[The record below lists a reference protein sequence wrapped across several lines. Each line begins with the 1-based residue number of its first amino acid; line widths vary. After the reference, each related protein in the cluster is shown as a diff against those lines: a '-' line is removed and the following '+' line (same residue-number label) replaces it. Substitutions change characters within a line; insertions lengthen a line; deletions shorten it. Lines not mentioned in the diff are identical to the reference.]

1 MSERPSARTGPESPY
16 DEDTL
21 RLMDTSGLLE
31 NEKIRT
37 RINLINEEIKRCL
50 LDEDGEPALL
60 YETTRHLILAGG
72 KRLRSLLLTLCCE
85 AVGGSVVD
93 ALPFAVATEFV
104 QTASLIHDDVVDED
118 SMRRGVETTH
128 EKYGRKMAIIA
139 GDLLVALAIKL
150 IGERSTPEL
159 LTYVAAGGIR
169 MCEGE
174 AADLLMSKNKIQSY
188 TTEAAL
194 DIIRM
199 KTVSFMTAAAKVGA
213 MIGSAD
219 ESQLEALIKYS
230 EMLGFS
236 FQIRDDILDI
246 IATQNGTGKTVLS
259 DLRGSRSNY
268 VLAHAMEN
276 STPEQRKEFVQKL
289 NGGEVDFAL
298 ERISEYKS
306 VEHST
311 EVAKEYMLEAKR
323 AIRGFDFVNEELLL
337 LLADFAMKRLY

>member
-1 MSERPSARTGPESPY
+1 MSDRPFVHIGPGPHT
-16 DEDTL
+16 DEETS
-21 RLMDTSGLLE
+21 RLMDTTGLLE

-50 LDEDGEPALL
+50 LDEDGEPAIL

-72 KRLRSLLLTLCCE
+72 KRLRSLLLILCCE
-85 AVGGSVVD
+85 AVGGKVVD

-118 SMRRGVETTH
+118 AMRRGVETTH
-128 EKYGRKMAIIA
+128 KKYGRKMAIIA

-174 AADLLMSKNKIQSY
+174 AADLMMSQNKAQSY
-188 TTEAAL
+188 TTESAME
-194 DIIRM
+194 IIRM
-199 KTVSFMTAAAKVGA
+199 KTVSFMISAAKVGA
-213 MIGSAD
+213 MLGNAD
-219 ESQLEALIKYS
+219 DIQLEALIKYA

-246 IATQNGTGKTVLS
+246 VATQNGTGKTVHS
-259 DLRGSRSNY
+259 DLRASRSNF
-268 VLAHAMEN
+268 VLAHALEN
-276 STPEQRKEFVQKL
+276 CNKNQKEEFVKKL
-289 NGGEVDFAL
+289 NDGDVEYAL
-298 ERISEYKS
+298 KMISDNKS
-306 VEHST
+306 VDYST
-311 EVAKEYMLEAKR
+311 EIAKR
-323 AIRGFDFVNEELLL
+323 YMIAAKNAIRGFEFVNQELLL
-337 LLADFAMKRLY
+337 LLADFAMKRHY

>member
-1 MSERPSARTGPESPY
+1 MSERPSLHANSESQTD
-16 DEDTL
+16 DETAK
-21 RLMDTSGLLE
+21 LMDTTGLLE

-85 AVGGSVVD
+85 AVGGTVVD

-118 SMRRGVETTH
+118 NLRRGVETTH
-128 EKYGRKMAIIA
+128 KKYGRKMAIIA
-139 GDLLVALAIKL
+139 GDLLVAIAIKL

-159 LTYVAAGGIR
+159 LTYVATGGIK

-174 AADLLMSKNKIQSY
+174 AADLLMSKDKVQSY

-194 DIIRM
+194 EIIRM
-199 KTVSFMTAAAKVGA
+199 KTVSFMTSAAKVGA
-213 MIGSAD
+213 MLGNANQT
-219 ESQLEALIKYS
+219 QLEALIKYS

-246 IATQNGTGKTVLS
+246 VATQNGTGKTVQS
-259 DLRGSRSNY
+259 DLRGSRSNF
-268 VLAHAMEN
+268 VLAHAIE
-276 STPEQRKEFVQKL
+276 SCTSKQKEDFVQKM
-289 NGGEVDFAL
+289 NGGDVEFAL

-306 VEHST
+306 VEYST
-311 EVAKEYMLEAKR
+311 EIAEKYMVAAKE

-337 LLADFAMKRLY
+337 LLANFAMKRLH

>member
-1 MSERPSARTGPESPY
+1 MSEQPSVPTSSEPHTE
-16 DEDTL
+16 DETSKLLDT
-21 RLMDTSGLLE
+21 TGLLE

-72 KRLRSLLLTLCCE
+72 KRLRSLLLILCSE
-85 AVGGSVVD
+85 AVGGTVVD
-93 ALPFAVATEFV
+93 ALPFAVATEFI

-118 SMRRGVETTH
+118 NMRRGVETTH

-139 GDLLVALAIKL
+139 GDLLVAIAIKL

-159 LTYVAAGGIR
+159 LTYVATGGIK

-174 AADLLMSKNKIQSY
+174 AADLLMSKNKVQSY
-188 TTEAAL
+188 TSEAAL
-194 DIIRM
+194 EIIRM
-199 KTVSFMTAAAKVGA
+199 KTVSFMTSAAKVGA
-213 MIGSAD
+213 MLGNAD
-219 ESQLEALIKYS
+219 QTRLEALIKYS

-246 IATQNGTGKTVLS
+246 VATQNGTGKTVLS
-259 DLRGSRSNY
+259 DLRGSRSNF
-268 VLAHAMEN
+268 VLAHAIE
-276 STPEQRKEFVQKL
+276 SCSSRQKEEFVQNMNDGDTK
-289 NGGEVDFAL
+289 FAL
-298 ERISEYKS
+298 DRISEYKS

-311 EVAKEYMLEAKR
+311 EIAKEYMLAAKE
-323 AIRGFDFVNEELLL
+323 AIRGFDFANEELLL
-337 LLADFAMKRLY
+337 LLADFAVKRLY

>member
-1 MSERPSARTGPESPY
+1 MSERPSVHKSPESRAE
-16 DEDTL
+16 DETTRLLDTI
-21 RLMDTSGLLE
+21 DLLE

-50 LDEDGEPALL
+50 LDEDGEPAML

-72 KRLRSLLLTLCCE
+72 KRLRSLLLTLCSE
-85 AVGGSVVD
+85 AVGGTVVD

-104 QTASLIHDDVVDED
+104 QSASLIHDDVVDED
-118 SMRRGVETTH
+118 NLRRGVETTH

-159 LTYVAAGGIR
+159 LTYIAQGGIK

-174 AADLLMSKNKIQSY
+174 AADLLMSKTKVQSY

-199 KTVSFMTAAAKVGA
+199 KTVSFMTSAAKVGA
-213 MIGSAD
+213 MLGNANQT
-219 ESQLEALIKYS
+219 QLDALIKYS

-246 IATQNGTGKTVLS
+246 VATQNGTGKTVQS

-268 VLAHAMEN
+268 VLAHAIEN
-276 STPEQRKEFVQKL
+276 STSEQKEEFVEKL
-289 NGGEVDFAL
+289 NKGDTEFAL
-298 ERISEYKS
+298 ERIIEYKS

-311 EVAKEYMLEAKR
+311 EIAKRYMIDAKE
-323 AIRGFDFVNEELLL
+323 AIRGFDFANEDLLL

>member
-1 MSERPSARTGPESPY
+1 
-16 DEDTL
+16 
-21 RLMDTSGLLE
+21 
-31 NEKIRT
+31 EKIRT

-72 KRLRSLLLTLCCE
+72 KRLRSLLLILCCE
-85 AVGGSVVD
+85 AVGGTVVN

-118 SMRRGVETTH
+118 KVRRGVETTH
-128 EKYGRKMAIIA
+128 KKYGRKMAIIA

-174 AADLLMSKNKIQSY
+174 AADLLLSKNKVQSY
-188 TTEAAL
+188 TTDAAL

-199 KTVSFMTAAAKVGA
+199 KTVSFMTSAAKVGA
-213 MIGSAD
+213 MLGNAN
-219 ESQLEALIKYS
+219 ENQLEALIKYS
-230 EMLGFS
+230 EMLGYS

-246 IATQNGTGKTVLS
+246 VATQNGTGKTVQS
-259 DLRGSRSNY
+259 DLHGSHSNY
-268 VLAHAMEN
+268 VLAHAIEN
-276 STPEQRKEFVQKL
+276 SSPKQKEEFVQKL
-289 NGGEVDFAL
+289 NGGEIEFAL
-298 ERISEYKS
+298 ERISECKS
-306 VEHST
+306 VEYST
-311 EVAKEYMLEAKR
+311 AIAEEYMLKAKA

-337 LLADFAMKRLY
+337 LLADFALNRHH